1 MQDSVGLDK
10 EGNELTLMDVIPVK
24 EESIFSVVENKIDLE
39 RVNKLIDRVLNEKE
53 KEIIRKR
60 YGIDDGIAMTQL
72 QVAAQLDISR
82 SYVSRIEKKAISKI
96 SKELKG

>member
-1 MQDSVGLDK
+1 
-10 EGNELTLMDVIPVK
+10 MDVIPVK